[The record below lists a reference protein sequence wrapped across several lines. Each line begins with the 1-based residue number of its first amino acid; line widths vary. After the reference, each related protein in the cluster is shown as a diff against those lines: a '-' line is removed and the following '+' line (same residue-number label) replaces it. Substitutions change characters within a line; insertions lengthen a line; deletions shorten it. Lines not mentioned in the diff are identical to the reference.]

1 MNVKWIFLILTSGVL
16 NSNETELQKQN
27 KAKIKYT
34 AKFDIHKVVLDR
46 EECST
51 LGKVSKEIGET
62 SLGFFLRLLTEA
74 QLDVCSSWS
83 HVSHQWERCLLRFLA
98 SLTELQHMGSMSLTY
113 WIWFLFPALGWVK
126 SLQVAVCWCSP
137 SSTLESR
144 VRVDLWGR
152 HDTLGGGKEGF
163 LGTSTEVGLGREK
176 LTLSPI
182 FSPPISLWGQLNL
195 KVLEVQFFHC
205 IPAKRGFT
213 SKWWEEAHS
222 LWIAVTVEPGGTFFP
237 LASLCKS

>member
-1 MNVKWIFLILTSGVL
+1 M
-16 NSNETELQKQN
+16 
-27 KAKIKYT
+27 

-62 SLGFFLRLLTEA
+62 SLSFLLRLLTEA
-74 QLDVCSSWS
+74 QLDMCSSWS
-83 HVSHQWERCLLRFLA
+83 HVSHQWERYLLRLSA
-98 SLTELQHMGSMSLTY
+98 SLTELQHVGSMSLTY
-113 WIWFLFPALGWVK
+113 WIWLLFPALWWVK
-126 SLQVAVCWCSP
+126 SLQVAVCCCSP
-137 SSTLESR
+137 SSTLASR

-152 HDTLGGGKEGF
+152 HDTLGGSKGGF
-163 LGTSTEVGLGREK
+163 LGTSTEVGLGGEK

-182 FSPPISLWGQLNL
+182 FSPPISLWGELNL
-195 KVLEVQFFHC
+195 KVPETQFFHG

-222 LWIAVTVEPGGTFFP
+222 LWIAVSVEPGGTFFP

>member
-113 WIWFLFPALGWVK
+113 WIWFSLSSSGMSKEPASGSVL
-126 SLQVAVCWCSP
+126 LQPQLNTRVQG
-137 SSTLESR
+137 ESR
-144 VRVDLWGR
+144 
-152 HDTLGGGKEGF
+152 
-163 LGTSTEVGLGREK
+163 SVG
-176 LTLSPI
+176 
-182 FSPPISLWGQLNL
+182 PPW
-195 KVLEVQFFHC
+195 H
-205 IPAKRGFT
+205 P
-213 SKWWEEAHS
+213 WWR
-222 LWIAVTVEPGGTFFP
+222 
-237 LASLCKS
+237 